1 MFGDMAKE
9 DIDFTFL
16 LELNAEASGH
26 VHEDWVIADAVLGHH
41 EDLHYFSDSELRKVK
56 LVEVLLF
63 LYVVLVGNNVD
74 VRVDYRVQAV
84 AEFVILS

>member
-16 LELNAEASGH
+16 LELNAEAGGQ
-26 VHEDWVIADAVLGHH
+26 VHEYWVVADAVLSHH
-41 EDLHYFSDSELRKVK
+41 EDLHHFSDSELRKAE

-74 VRVDYRVQAV
+74 VRVDYRVQSV